1 MSGRLGFRKKKKGRG
16 KTGENHDMRL
26 YPSSPIRVCIQTTW
40 QLQSESAMYSA
51 SVEDKAMV
59 FCAFVVH
66 DMRPPANLTKKP
78 EVDRRVFTSEAQSE
92 SVHALSP

>member
-1 MSGRLGFRKKKKGRG
+1 
-16 KTGENHDMRL
+16 
-26 YPSSPIRVCIQTTW
+26 
-40 QLQSESAMYSA
+40 MYLA

-66 DMRPPANLTKKP
+66 DIKPPASLIKEP
-78 EVDRRVFTSEAQSE
+78 EVDHRVFMSEAQSE

>member
-1 MSGRLGFRKKKKGRG
+1 V
-16 KTGENHDMRL
+16 TGLDAMKIEPWLSPQIGIGLRL

-40 QLQSESAMYSA
+40 RLQSESAMYSA
-51 SVEDKAMV
+51 SVEDKATV

-66 DMRPPANLTKKP
+66 DTRPPANLMKKP